1 MAELEFVKK
10 EEEILNFW
18 QKNKIL
24 EKSVENRRKSRSFIF
39 YEGPPTANGQPG
51 IHHVLARSFKDLIC
65 RYKTMKGFLVERK
78 AGWDTHGLP
87 VELEVEK
94 ELGFKNKTEIEKYG
108 IRQFNEKAKESVWRY
123 KEEWEKLTERMGYWI
138 DTKNPYITFEPDYI
152 ETVWWL
158 IKQIAQKGL
167 LYKSYKVLPYCPRC
181 STPLSSHEVSLGYET
196 VQDPSIYIKFH
207 ILNPKSE
214 ILNKFQISACAD
226 RPNSK
231 FYLLVWT
238 TTPWTLPANVA
249 VAIDSKL
256 DYKLWQIEDEILIS
270 YIKPPQKETKLL
282 GEIKGKELI
291 GEKYEPLYSHSLKE
305 QEDKKIYEVVE
316 GSFISTEEGTGLV
329 HIAPAFGEDD
339 MELSRKIGLA
349 FIKNIDDKGCF
360 TEGPQEG
367 IEIRTLASLR
377 TFFLAPLEI
386 KGKFFKEADP
396 IIFKNL
402 EERNLLYFGD
412 LKGTTHE
419 YPFCWRCQTP
429 LLYYAFEAWY
439 IKMSQVKKELIKNN
453 QKINW
458 VPQHIKEGR
467 FGQWLSDVKDWAIS
481 RNRYWGTPLPV
492 WECEQC
498 GHDEVIGSLKELQEK
513 AIVSPKFYYLRHGE
527 STSNVTRYISC
538 YPEKNP
544 SHLTEKGKKEIKK
557 IAQVLKKE
565 KIDLIISSDLAR
577 TKETAEI
584 ISKALKIK
592 IIYDARLRETNIG
605 IYNGRLV
612 EEYQKLFD
620 NLDQRYLKAA
630 EGGENLTEVRKRMLE
645 ALKDAANKYKYSHQN
660 ILIVSHEEAISTV
673 LNKYRPKLGERGS
686 IPYKAWPLNDNGE
699 LDLHR
704 PYIDEIKIKCSQCGK
719 EMKRREEV
727 IDCWFDSGSMPYSQR
742 HFPFEQ
748 FDNPN
753 LSARKMIKKIPFP
766 ADYICEAVDQTRGWF
781 YTLLAIA
788 TLLGLGPAYKNV
800 ISLGLILDEKGEKMS
815 KSKGNVIEPM
825 EIIKKYG
832 IDSLRWYLY
841 TVNRPGE
848 EKRFF
853 ETDLLNFQR
862 RFLNTIWNVFL
873 FYQTYSERSEKKG
886 SAEPAC
892 AGRQS
897 EAGSYAFKGEAKIS
911 NLSLLNQWILA
922 DLEETKAKVI
932 NLLDHYSV
940 FEATKV
946 LDNFL
951 DDLSRWYLRRSRR
964 IFQKP
969 DNQTEWETSSLV
981 LRIVLKELM
990 LLLAP
995 FCPFFSEIIW
1005 QKLKEE
1011 QDKESV
1017 HLADYPK
1024 VEKRYQNKQ
1033 VLILMQEARD
1043 LSAKALSLRQKENIK
1058 VRQPLKELR
1067 IKNYELRGKR
1077 ELLEILKEEINVKEI
1092 IFDKDLASD
1101 IELET
1106 KLTPELIEEGIIRE
1120 IVRQIQEER
1129 KNQGLI
1135 PKDKIS
1141 IILEVTNPKLQLI
1154 LEKEKDFIK
1163 KETGAEELKIQIASQ
1178 EITEGIVIDEEKIWL
1193 KIQKI

>member
-18 QKNKIL
+18 QKNKIF
-24 EKSVENRRKSRSFIF
+24 EKSVENRKKSRPFIF

-108 IRQFNEKAKESVWRY
+108 IRQFNEKAKASVWRY

-138 DTKNPYITFEPDYI
+138 DTKNPYITFEPNYI

-158 IKQIAQKGL
+158 IKQIAQKRL

-181 STPLSSHEVSLGYET
+181 STPLSSHEVSLGYEI
-196 VQDPSIYIKFH
+196 VKDPSLYIKFE
-207 ILNPKSE
+207 ISNPKSSLLQQYKTQDTKYK
-214 ILNKFQISACAD
+214 IQ
-226 RPNSK
+226 
-231 FYLLVWT
+231 LLVWT

-249 VAIDSKL
+249 IAVDAKL
-256 DYKLWQIEDEILIS
+256 DYKLWQTENEILIS
-270 YIKPPQKETKLL
+270 YLKPPQKESKLL

-305 QEDKKIYEVVE
+305 QESKKIYEVVE
-316 GSFISTEEGTGLV
+316 GSFVSTQEGTGLV
-329 HIAPAFGEDD
+329 HLAPAFGEDD
-339 MELSRKIGLA
+339 MELSKKLGLA

-360 TEGPQEG
+360 NEELQEVP
-367 IEIRTLASLR
+367 EV
-377 TFFLAPLEI
+377 

-396 IIFKNL
+396 IIFQNL

-419 YPFCWRCQTP
+419 YPFCWRCHTP

-439 IKMSQVKKELIKNN
+439 IKMSQVKKELMRNN
-453 QKINW
+453 QEINW
-458 VPQHIKEGR
+458 VPQYIKDGR

-492 WECEQC
+492 WECDKC

-513 AIVSPKFYYLRHGE
+513 ALISSKFYYLRHGQAKA
-527 STSNVTRYISC
+527 NVERYISC

-544 SHLTEKGKKEIKK
+544 NHLTEKGKRDIRK
-557 IAQVLKKE
+557 IAQILKKE
-565 KIDLIISSDLAR
+565 KIDLIISSDLTRA
-577 TKETAEI
+577 KETAEI
-584 ISKALKIK
+584 ISQALKIK
-592 IIYDARLRETNIG
+592 IIYDARLRETNVG
-605 IYNGRLV
+605 IYNGRPI
-612 EEYQKLFD
+612 EEYQKFFE

-630 EGGENLTEVRKRMLE
+630 EGGEDLTEVRKRMID
-645 ALKDAANKYKYSHQN
+645 ALKDATDKYPQQN
-660 ILIVSHEEAISTV
+660 ILIVSHEESLSTV

-704 PYIDEIKIKCSQCGK
+704 PYIDEIKIKCPQCGS
-719 EMKRREEV
+719 EMKRRGEV
-727 IDCWFDSGSMPYSQR
+727 IDCWFDSGAMPYSQW

-748 FDNPN
+748 FGDHQT
-753 LSARKMIKKIPFP
+753 SVSKMISKIPFP

-781 YTLLAIA
+781 YTLLAIS
-788 TLLGLGPAYKNV
+788 TLLDLGPSYRNV
-800 ISLGLILDEKGEKMS
+800 ISLGLVLDEKGEKMS
-815 KSKGNVIEPM
+815 KSKGNVVEPM
-825 EIIKKYG
+825 EIMEKYG
-832 IDSLRWYLY
+832 VDALRWYLY
-841 TVNRPGE
+841 TVNAPGE
-848 EKRFF
+848 EKRFS

-873 FYQTYSERSEKKG
+873 FYRT
-886 SAEPAC
+886 
-892 AGRQS
+892 
-897 EAGSYAFKGEAKIS
+897 YAFKGEAKIS
-911 NLSLLNQWILA
+911 HLSLLNQWILA

-946 LDNFL
+946 LDNFV

-964 IFQKP
+964 VFQKT
-969 DNQTEWETSSLV
+969 DNQTEWITSSLV
-981 LRIVLKELM
+981 LRIVLKELV

-1005 QKLKEE
+1005 HELKEK

-1024 VEKRYQNKQ
+1024 GERKHQNKKI
-1033 VLILMQEARD
+1033 LTLMQEIRD
-1043 LSAKALSLRQKENIK
+1043 LSAKALSLRQKENLK

-1067 IKNYELRGKR
+1067 IKNNELRGQS

-1092 IFDKDLASD
+1092 VFDKDLASD
-1101 IELET
+1101 IELDT
-1106 KLTPELIEEGIIRE
+1106 TLTQELKEEGIIRE
-1120 IVRQIQEER
+1120 LIRQIQEER
-1129 KNQGLI
+1129 KNQGLV
-1135 PKDKIS
+1135 PQDKIK
-1141 IILEVTNPKLQLI
+1141 IILELANPKLQSI
-1154 LEKEKDFIK
+1154 LEKQKEFIK
-1163 KETGAEELKIQIASQ
+1163 QKTGAEELKIQITSQ
-1178 EITEGIVIDEEKIWL
+1178 EIAEEIVINEQKVGL

>member
-18 QKNKIL
+18 QKNKIF
-24 EKSVENRRKSRSFIF
+24 EKSVENRKKSRSFIF

-51 IHHVLARSFKDLIC
+51 LHHVLARSFKDLIC

-108 IRQFNEKAKESVWRY
+108 IKQFNEKAKASVWRY
-123 KEEWEKLTERMGYWI
+123 KKEWEKLTERMGYWI
-138 DTKNPYITFEPDYI
+138 DMKNPYITFEPDYI

-181 STPLSSHEVSLGYET
+181 STPLSSHEVSLGYEI
-196 VQDPSIYIKFH
+196 VKDPSIYAKFQ

-214 ILNKFQISACAD
+214 ILHQLKIKNLKLKIF
-226 RPNSK
+226 
-231 FYLLVWT
+231 LLVWT
-238 TTPWTLPANVA
+238 TTPWTLPANTAIA
-249 VAIDSKL
+249 VDSKL
-256 DYKLWQIEDEILIS
+256 DYKLWQIKDEVLIS
-270 YIKPPQKETKLL
+270 YLKPPQKEAKLL

-291 GEKYEPLYSHSLKE
+291 GEKYEPLYFHSPKE

-316 GSFISTEEGTGLV
+316 GSFVSTEEGTGLV

-339 MELSRKIGLA
+339 MELAKKLGLA

-360 TEGPQEG
+360 NEELQEVP
-367 IEIRTLASLR
+367 EIRTLASLR

-396 IIFKNL
+396 LIFKNL
-402 EERNLLYFGD
+402 EERNLLYSGD

-419 YPFCWRCQTP
+419 YPFCWRCHTP

-439 IKMSQVKKELIKNN
+439 IKMSQVKKDLMRNN

-458 VPQHIKEGR
+458 VPQYIKDGR

-481 RNRYWGTPLPV
+481 RNRYWGTPLPI
-492 WECEQC
+492 WECEKC
-498 GHDEVIGSLKELQEK
+498 GHDEIIGSLKELQEK
-513 AIVSPKFYYLRHGE
+513 ALVSPKFYYLRHGE
-527 STSNVTRYISC
+527 PIFNIKRYISC

-544 SHLTEKGKKEIKK
+544 SHLTEKGKKEIQK
-557 IAQVLKKE
+557 IAQILKKE
-565 KIDLIISSDLAR
+565 NIGLIISSDLTR

-584 ISKALKIK
+584 ISQALKIK
-592 IIYDARLRETNIG
+592 IIYDSRLRETNVG
-605 IYNGRLV
+605 IYNGRPV
-612 EEYQKLFD
+612 EEYQKLFE

-630 EGGENLTEVRKRMLE
+630 EGGENLTAVRKRMLE
-645 ALKDAANKYKYSHQN
+645 ALKDAANKYPQQN
-660 ILIVSHEEAISTV
+660 ILIVSHQEPLSTV
-673 LNKYRPKLGERGS
+673 LNKYRPQLGERGS
-686 IPYKAWPLNDNGE
+686 IPYKAWPLNDDGE

-704 PYIDEIKIKCSQCGK
+704 PYIDEIKIKCPQCGS

-727 IDCWFDSGSMPYSQR
+727 IDCWFDSGAMPYGQR

-748 FDNPN
+748 FANPN
-753 LSARKMIKKIPFP
+753 LPGWKMIKRIPFP

-781 YTLLAIA
+781 YTLLAIS
-788 TLLGLGPAYKNV
+788 TLLNLGPSYRNV
-800 ISLGLILDEKGEKMS
+800 ISLGLILDEQGEKMS
-815 KSKGNVIEPM
+815 KSKGNVVEPM
-825 EIIKKYG
+825 EIIQRYG
-832 IDSLRWYLY
+832 ADSLRWYLY
-841 TVNRPGE
+841 TVNAPGE
-848 EKRFF
+848 EKRFA
-853 ETDLLNFQR
+853 ESDLLNFQR
-862 RFLNTIWNVFL
+862 RFLNTTWNVFL
-873 FYQTYSERSEKKG
+873 FYQTY
-886 SAEPAC
+886 
-892 AGRQS
+892 
-897 EAGSYAFKGEAKIS
+897 AFKGEAKIS
-911 NLSLLNQWILA
+911 HLSLLNQWILA

-932 NLLDHYSV
+932 NSLDHYSV

-946 LDNFL
+946 LDSFV

-964 IFQKP
+964 IFQKSN
-969 DNQTEWETSSLV
+969 NQTEWETSSLV
-981 LRIVLKELM
+981 LRIVLQEFA

-1005 QKLKEE
+1005 QELKEE
-1011 QDKESV
+1011 KSKESV

-1024 VEKRYQNKQ
+1024 GERKHQNKKI
-1033 VLILMQEARD
+1033 LILMQEIRD
-1043 LSAKALSLRQKENIK
+1043 LSAKVLSLRQKENIK
-1058 VRQPLKELR
+1058 VRQPLNLLKIKDKKST
-1067 IKNYELRGKR
+1067 IKNHLA
-1077 ELLEILKEEINVKEI
+1077 LLKILKEEINVKEI

-1129 KNQGLI
+1129 KKEGLI
-1135 PKDKIS
+1135 PKDRIE
-1141 IILEVTNPKLQLI
+1141 IRLLVENPKLKNI
-1154 LEKEKDFIK
+1154 LEKWSEYLK
-1163 KETGAEELKIQIASQ
+1163 KETSASNLEFIEEKGQ
-1178 EITEGIVIDEEKIWL
+1178 IDEAMSEIKVDKEIIFLTIKKI
-1193 KIQKI
+1193 

>member
-18 QKNKIL
+18 QKNKIF
-24 EKSVENRRKSRSFIF
+24 EKSVENRRKSRPFIF
-39 YEGPPTANGQPG
+39 YEGPPTANGRPG

-65 RYKTMKGFLVERK
+65 RYKTMRGFLVERK

-123 KEEWEKLTERMGYWI
+123 KEEWERLTERMGYWI
-138 DTKNPYITFEPDYI
+138 DTKNPYITFEPEYI
-152 ETVWWL
+152 ETVWWV
-158 IKQIAQKGL
+158 IKQIAQRGL

-181 STPLSSHEVSLGYET
+181 STPLSSHEVSLGYEI
-196 VQDPSIYIKFH
+196 VKDPSLYIKFE
-207 ILNPKSE
+207 IFNPKSSLLQQYK
-214 ILNKFQISACAD
+214 IQDTKYKIQ
-226 RPNSK
+226 
-231 FYLLVWT
+231 LLVWT

-249 VAIDSKL
+249 IAVDSKL
-256 DYKLWQIEDEILIS
+256 DYKLWQIKDEVLIS
-270 YIKPPQKETKLL
+270 YIKPPQKETEFL

-291 GEKYEPLYSHSLKE
+291 GEKYKPLYFHSLKE

-329 HIAPAFGEDD
+329 HIASAFGEDD
-339 MELSRKIGLA
+339 MELSKKAGLA

-360 TEGPQEG
+360 TEGPHEV
-367 IEIRTLASLR
+367 I
-377 TFFLAPLEI
+377 EI
-386 KGKFFKEADP
+386 KGKFFKEADS

-419 YPFCWRCQTP
+419 YPFCWRCHTP

-439 IKMSQVKKELIKNN
+439 IKISQVKKELMRNN

-458 VPQHIKEGR
+458 VPQYIKEGR
-467 FGQWLSDVKDWAIS
+467 FGQWLSEIKDWAIS
-481 RNRYWGTPLPV
+481 RNRYWGTPLPI
-492 WECEQC
+492 WECEKC
-498 GHDEVIGSLKELQEK
+498 DHYEVIGSLKELQAK
-513 AIVSPKFYYLRHGE
+513 AIVNPKFYYLRHGE
-527 STSNVTRYISC
+527 SKANIERYISC

-544 SHLTEKGKKEIKK
+544 SHLTEKGKKEIQK
-557 IAQVLKKE
+557 IAQILKKE
-565 KIDLIISSDLAR
+565 NIDLIISSDLTRA
-577 TKETAEI
+577 KETAEI

-592 IIYDARLRETNIG
+592 IITDSRLRETNIG
-605 IYNGRLV
+605 VYNGRSV
-612 EEYQKLFD
+612 EEYQKLFE
-620 NLDQRYLKAA
+620 NLDQRYIKAA
-630 EGGENLTEVRKRMLE
+630 EGGENLTDVRRRMLD
-645 ALKDAANKYKYSHQN
+645 ALKEATCKYPHQN
-660 ILIVSHEEAISTV
+660 ILLVSHEETLSTV
-673 LNKYRPKLGERGS
+673 LNKYRPKLGEWGN
-686 IPYKAWPLNDNGE
+686 IPYKAWPLNDDGD

-704 PYIDEIKIKCSQCGK
+704 PYIDEIKIKCPKCGK

-727 IDCWFDSGSMPYSQR
+727 IDCWFDSGSMPYSQW

-748 FDNPN
+748 FNNSN
-753 LSARKMIKKIPFP
+753 LPARKMIKQIPFP

-781 YTLLAIA
+781 YTLLAIS
-788 TLLGLGPAYKNV
+788 TLLELGPAYKNV

-825 EIIKKYG
+825 EIIEKYG
-832 IDSLRWYLY
+832 TDSLRWFLF

-848 EKRFF
+848 EKRFL

-873 FYQTYSERSEKKG
+873 FYQTY
-886 SAEPAC
+886 
-892 AGRQS
+892 
-897 EAGSYAFKGEAKIS
+897 AFKSEAKIS

-932 NLLDHYSV
+932 NLLDHYSI

-946 LDNFL
+946 LDNFV

-964 IFQKP
+964 VFQKP
-969 DNQTEWETSSLV
+969 DDQTEWETSSMI
-981 LRIVLKELM
+981 LRIVLKEFA

-1005 QKLKEE
+1005 QELKEE

-1017 HLADYPK
+1017 HLADYSK
-1024 VEKRYQNKQ
+1024 GERKYQNKKIL
-1033 VLILMQEARD
+1033 VLMQEIRD

-1067 IKNYELRGKR
+1067 IKNEKLKGQN
-1077 ELLEILKEEINVKEI
+1077 ELLKILKEEINVKDIFFDYNLELREEI
-1092 IFDKDLASD
+1092 KLD
-1101 IELET
+1101 T
-1106 KLTPELIEEGIIRE
+1106 QLTPELLEEGIIRE
-1120 IVRQIQEER
+1120 LVRQIQEER
-1129 KNQGLI
+1129 KNQGLV

-1141 IILEVTNPKLQLI
+1141 IILEIHAQKLQLM
-1154 LEKEKDFIK
+1154 LEQWKDFIK
-1163 KETGAEELKIQIASQ
+1163 KETGAEELKIQVTP
-1178 EITEGIVIDEEKIWL
+1178 EELKEGISINKEKIGL

>member
-18 QKNKIL
+18 QKNKIF
-24 EKSVENRRKSRSFIF
+24 EKSVENRRKSRPFIF
-39 YEGPPTANGQPG
+39 YEGPPTANGRPG

-65 RYKTMKGFLVERK
+65 RYKTMKDFLVERK

-123 KEEWEKLTERMGYWI
+123 KKEWEKLTERMGYWI
-138 DTKNPYITFEPDYI
+138 DTKNPYITFEPNYI

-181 STPLSSHEVSLGYET
+181 STPLSSHEVSLGYEI
-196 VQDPSIYIKFH
+196 VKDPSLYIKFE
-207 ILNPKSE
+207 ITNPKSSLLQQYK
-214 ILNKFQISACAD
+214 IQDTRYKIQ
-226 RPNSK
+226 
-231 FYLLVWT
+231 LLVWT

-249 VAIDSKL
+249 IAVDSKL
-256 DYKLWQIEDEILIS
+256 DYKLWQIKDEVLIS
-270 YIKPPQKETKLL
+270 YIKPPQKETKLISSEAL
-282 GEIKGKELI
+282 PAQAGRNKVLPNEERQVLIGEIKGKELI
-291 GEKYEPLYSHSLKE
+291 GEKYEPLYFHSLKE
-305 QEDKKIYEVVE
+305 QEGKKIYEVVE
-316 GSFISTEEGTGLV
+316 GNFISTKEGTGLV
-329 HIAPAFGEDD
+329 HMAPAFGEDD
-339 MELSRKIGLA
+339 MELSKKAGLA

-360 TEGPQEG
+360 TEGPQEAP
-367 IEIRTLASLR
+367 EIRTLASLR

-386 KGKFFKEADP
+386 KGKFFKEANP

-412 LKGTTHE
+412 LKGTIHE
-419 YPFCWRCQTP
+419 YPFCWRCHTP

-439 IKMSQVKKELIKNN
+439 IKMSQVKKELIRNN

-467 FGQWLSDVKDWAIS
+467 FGQWLSEIKDWAIS
-481 RNRYWGTPLPV
+481 RNRYWGTPLPI
-492 WECEQC
+492 WECEKC
-498 GHDEVIGSLKELQEK
+498 DHYEVIGSLKELQAK
-513 AIVSPKFYYLRHGE
+513 ALVSPKFYYLRHGE
-527 STSNVTRYISC
+527 STSNIKRYISC

-544 SHLTEKGKKEIKK
+544 SHLTEKGKKEIQK
-557 IAQVLKKE
+557 IAKALKKE
-565 KIDLIISSDLAR
+565 KIGLIISSDLTRA
-577 TKETAEI
+577 KETAEI
-584 ISKALKIK
+584 IAEALKIK
-592 IIYDARLRETNIG
+592 IIYDSRLRETNIG
-605 IYNGRLV
+605 VYNGKSV
-612 EEYQKLFD
+612 EEYQKLFE

-630 EGGENLTEVRKRMLE
+630 EGGETLTDVRKRMLE
-645 ALKDAANKYKYSHQN
+645 ALKDAANKYSHQN
-660 ILIVSHEEAISTV
+660 ILLVSHEETISTV
-673 LNKYRPKLGERGS
+673 FNKYRPKLGEWGR
-686 IPYKAWPLNDNGE
+686 IPYQAWPLNDNGE

-704 PYIDEIKIKCSQCGK
+704 PYIDEIKIQCPKCGK
-719 EMKRREEV
+719 KMKRREEV
-727 IDCWFDSGSMPYSQR
+727 IDCWFDSGAMPYGQR

-753 LSARKMIKKIPFP
+753 LPARKMIKRIPFP

-781 YTLLAIA
+781 YTLLAIS
-788 TLLGLGPAYKNV
+788 TLLDLGPAYKNV

-815 KSKGNVIEPM
+815 KSKGNVVEPM
-825 EIIKKYG
+825 GIIEKYG
-832 IDSLRWYLY
+832 MDSLRWYLC
-841 TVNRPGE
+841 TVNRLGE
-848 EKRFF
+848 EKRFS

-873 FYQTYSERSEKKG
+873 FYQTY
-886 SAEPAC
+886 
-892 AGRQS
+892 
-897 EAGSYAFKGEAKIS
+897 AFKGEVKIS

-932 NLLDHYSV
+932 NLLDHYSI
-940 FEATKV
+940 FEATKI
-946 LDNFL
+946 LDNFI

-969 DNQTEWETSSLV
+969 DKLSEWETNSMV
-981 LRIVLKELM
+981 LRIVLKEFA

-1005 QKLKEE
+1005 QELKEE

-1024 VEKRYQNKQ
+1024 GERKYQNKKI
-1033 VLILMQEARD
+1033 LTLMQEVRD
-1043 LSAKALSLRQKENIK
+1043 LAASALSLRQKENIK
-1058 VRQPLKELR
+1058 VRQPLKELKF
-1067 IKNYELRGKR
+1067 KNYELRIKG
-1077 ELLEILKEEINVKEI
+1077 ELLEILKDEVNVKEI
-1092 IFDKDLASD
+1092 IFDPNIKDEV
-1101 IELET
+1101 ELDT
-1106 KLTPELIEEGIIRE
+1106 ALTEDLIEEGIVRE
-1120 IVRQIQEER
+1120 LIRQIQGER
-1129 KNQGLI
+1129 KNQGLV
-1135 PKDKIS
+1135 PQDKIS
-1141 IILEVTNPKLQLI
+1141 ITLEVHAQKLQLM
-1154 LEKEKDFIK
+1154 LEQWKDFIK
-1163 KETGAEELKIQIASQ
+1163 KETGAEELKIQVTSK
-1178 EITEGIVIDEEKIWL
+1178 ELKEGISINEEKIGL

>member
-18 QKNKIL
+18 QKNKIF
-24 EKSVENRRKSRSFIF
+24 EKSVENRRKSRPFIF
-39 YEGPPTANGQPG
+39 YEGPPTANGRPG

-65 RYKTMKGFLVERK
+65 RYKTMRGFLVERK

-108 IRQFNEKAKESVWRY
+108 IKQFNKKAKESVWRY
-123 KEEWEKLTERMGYWI
+123 KEEWERLTERMGYWI
-138 DTKNPYITFEPDYI
+138 DTKNPYITFDPNYI

-158 IKQIAQKGL
+158 IKQINQKGL

-196 VQDPSIYIKFH
+196 IQDPSIFIKFH

-214 ILNKFQISACAD
+214 ILKNLKDLKSEI
-226 RPNSK
+226 
-231 FYLLVWT
+231 YLLVWT

-249 VAIDSKL
+249 IAVDSKL
-256 DYKLWQIEDEILIS
+256 DYKLWQTENEILIS
-270 YIKPPQKETKLL
+270 YLKPPQKESKLL

-291 GEKYEPLYSHSLKE
+291 GEKYEPLYLYPLKE

-329 HIAPAFGEDD
+329 HIAPSFGEDD
-339 MELSRKIGLA
+339 MELSKKIGLA

-360 TEGPQEG
+360 TEGPHEV
-367 IEIRTLASLR
+367 IK
-377 TFFLAPLEI
+377 I

-419 YPFCWRCQTP
+419 YPFCWRCHTP

-439 IKMSQVKKELIKNN
+439 IKMSQVKKELIRNN

-467 FGQWLSDVKDWAIS
+467 FGQWLSEIKDWAIS

-492 WECEQC
+492 WECDKC
-498 GHDEVIGSLKELQEK
+498 GHYEVIGSLKELEEK
-513 AIVSPKFYYLRHGE
+513 SGGKLPY
-527 STSNVTRYISC
+527 ND
-538 YPEKNP
+538 
-544 SHLTEKGKKEIKK
+544 KKEI
-557 IAQVLKKE
+557 
-565 KIDLIISSDLAR
+565 
-577 TKETAEI
+577 
-584 ISKALKIK
+584 
-592 IIYDARLRETNIG
+592 
-605 IYNGRLV
+605 
-612 EEYQKLFD
+612 
-620 NLDQRYLKAA
+620 
-630 EGGENLTEVRKRMLE
+630 
-645 ALKDAANKYKYSHQN
+645 
-660 ILIVSHEEAISTV
+660 
-673 LNKYRPKLGERGS
+673 
-686 IPYKAWPLNDNGE
+686 
-699 LDLHR
+699 DLHR
-704 PYIDEIKIKCSQCGK
+704 PYVDEIKLKCPQCSG

-727 IDCWFDSGSMPYSQR
+727 IDGWFDSGSMPYSQW

-753 LSARKMIKKIPFP
+753 LPARKMIKRIPFP

-781 YTLLAIA
+781 YTLLAIS
-788 TLLGLGPAYKNV
+788 TLLDLGPAYKNV

-815 KSKGNVIEPM
+815 KSKGNVVEPAGIIE
-825 EIIKKYG
+825 KYG
-832 IDSLRWYLY
+832 MDSLRWYLF

-848 EKRFF
+848 EKRFS
-853 ETDLLNFQR
+853 ETDLLNSER

-873 FYQTYSERSEKKG
+873 FYQTY
-886 SAEPAC
+886 
-892 AGRQS
+892 
-897 EAGSYAFKGEAKIS
+897 AFKNETKIS

-922 DLEETKAKVI
+922 NLEETKAKII
-932 NLLDHYSV
+932 NLLDHYSI

-946 LDNFL
+946 LDNFV

-964 IFQKP
+964 IFQKS
-969 DNQTEWETSSLV
+969 DRLSEWETSSMV
-981 LRIVLKELM
+981 LRIVLQEFS

-1005 QKLKEE
+1005 QELKKE
-1011 QDKESV
+1011 QEKESV

-1024 VEKRYQNKQ
+1024 KERKYQNKKI
-1033 VLILMQEARD
+1033 LTLMQEIRD
-1043 LSAKALSLRQKENIK
+1043 MSANALNLRQKENLK

-1067 IKNYELRGKR
+1067 IKNEKLKGQN
-1077 ELLEILKEEINVKEI
+1077 ELLKILKEEINVKDIFFDYNLELGEEI
-1092 IFDKDLASD
+1092 KLD
-1101 IELET
+1101 T
-1106 KLTPELIEEGIIRE
+1106 QLTPELLEEGIIRE
-1120 IVRQIQEER
+1120 LVRQVQEER
-1129 KNQGLI
+1129 KKQELV

-1141 IILEVTNPKLQLI
+1141 IILEIHAQKLQLM
-1154 LEKEKDFIK
+1154 LEQWKDFIK
-1163 KETGAEELKIQIASQ
+1163 KETGAEELKIQVTP
-1178 EITEGIVIDEEKIWL
+1178 EELKEGISINKEKLRLEI
-1193 KIQKI
+1193 KKV

>member
-18 QKNKIL
+18 QKNKIF
-24 EKSVENRRKSRSFIF
+24 EKSVENRRKSRPFIF

-51 IHHVLARSFKDLIC
+51 LHHVLARSFKDLIC

-108 IRQFNEKAKESVWRY
+108 IRQFNEKAKASVWRY

-196 VQDPSIYIKFH
+196 IQDPSIFIKFH

-214 ILNKFQISACAD
+214 ILKNLKDLKSEI
-226 RPNSK
+226 
-231 FYLLVWT
+231 YLLVWT

-249 VAIDSKL
+249 VAVDAKL
-256 DYKLWQIEDEILIS
+256 DYKLWQIEDGILIS
-270 YIKPPQKETKLL
+270 YLKPPQKETKLL

-291 GEKYEPLYSHSLKE
+291 GEKYEPLYLHSFEE
-305 QEDKKIYEVVE
+305 QEDKKIYEVIE
-316 GSFISTEEGTGLV
+316 GSFISTKEGTGLV

-339 MELSRKIGLA
+339 MELAKKAGLA

-360 TEGPQEG
+360 LEGLQEV
-367 IEIRTLASLR
+367 
-377 TFFLAPLEI
+377 PEI

-396 IIFKNL
+396 LIFKNL
-402 EERNLLYFGD
+402 EARNLLYFGD
-412 LKGTTHE
+412 LKGITHE
-419 YPFCWRCQTP
+419 YPFCWRCHTP

-439 IKMSQVKKELIKNN
+439 IKMSQVKKELLRNN
-453 QKINW
+453 RKINW
-458 VPQHIKEGR
+458 VPQYIKDGR
-467 FGQWLSDVKDWAIS
+467 FGQWLNDVKDWAIS
-481 RNRYWGTPLPV
+481 RNRYWGTPLPI
-492 WECEQC
+492 WECEKC
-498 GHDEVIGSLKELQEK
+498 GHDEIIGSLKEL
-513 AIVSPKFYYLRHGE
+513 
-527 STSNVTRYISC
+527 
-538 YPEKNP
+538 
-544 SHLTEKGKKEIKK
+544 
-557 IAQVLKKE
+557 KE
-565 KIDLIISSDLAR
+565 KSLDHKLP
-577 TKETAEI
+577 
-584 ISKALKIK
+584 
-592 IIYDARLRETNIG
+592 
-605 IYNGRLV
+605 YN
-612 EEYQKLFD
+612 
-620 NLDQRYLKAA
+620 DQ
-630 EGGENLTEVRKRMLE
+630 
-645 ALKDAANKYKYSHQN
+645 HQ
-660 ILIVSHEEAISTV
+660 
-673 LNKYRPKLGERGS
+673 
-686 IPYKAWPLNDNGE
+686 

-704 PYIDEIKIKCSQCGK
+704 PYIDEIKIKCPQCGS

-727 IDCWFDSGSMPYSQR
+727 LDCWFDSGSMPYSQW

-748 FDNPN
+748 FDNPQ
-753 LSARKMIKKIPFP
+753 LPVWKMIKRIPFP

-781 YTLLAIA
+781 YTLLAIS
-788 TLLGLGPAYKNV
+788 TLLDLGPSYKNV
-800 ISLGLILDEKGEKMS
+800 ISLGLVLDAKGEKMS
-815 KSKGNVIEPM
+815 KSKGNVVEPM
-825 EIIKKYG
+825 EIIQRYG
-832 IDSLRWYLY
+832 TDSLRWYLY
-841 TVNRPGE
+841 TVNAPGE
-848 EKRFF
+848 EKRFS
-853 ETDLLNFQR
+853 ESDLLNFQR

-873 FYQTYSERSEKKG
+873 FYQTY
-886 SAEPAC
+886 
-892 AGRQS
+892 
-897 EAGSYAFKGEAKIS
+897 AFKGEAKIS
-911 NLSLLNQWILA
+911 HLSLLNQWILA

-946 LDNFL
+946 LDNFV

-981 LRIVLKELM
+981 FKMVLKEFA

-1005 QKLKEE
+1005 QELKEE
-1011 QDKESV
+1011 KDKESV

-1024 VEKRYQNKQ
+1024 GERKHQNKKI
-1033 VLILMQEARD
+1033 LILMQEIRD
-1043 LSAKALSLRQKENIK
+1043 LSAKVLSLRQKENIK

-1092 IFDKDLASD
+1092 IFDDK
-1101 IELET
+1101 IKGELELDT
-1106 KLTPELIEEGIIRE
+1106 KLTPELMEEGIIRE
-1120 IVRQIQEER
+1120 LVRQIQEER
-1129 KNQGLI
+1129 KNQALV

-1141 IILEVTNPKLQLI
+1141 IILEVRTQKLQLM
-1154 LEKEKDFIK
+1154 LEQWENFIK
-1163 KETGAEELKIQIASQ
+1163 KETGAKELKIQITSQ
-1178 EITEGIVIDEEKIWL
+1178 EIAEGIVINEEKIGL

>member
-10 EEEILNFW
+10 EEEILHFW
-18 QKNKIL
+18 QKNKIF
-24 EKSVENRRKSRSFIF
+24 EKSVENRRKSRPFIF
-39 YEGPPTANGQPG
+39 YEGPPTANGRPG

-108 IRQFNEKAKESVWRY
+108 VKQFNEKAKESVWRY
-123 KEEWEKLTERMGYWI
+123 KEEWERLTERMGYWI
-138 DTKNPYITFEPDYI
+138 DMGNPYITFEPNYI

-196 VQDPSIYIKFH
+196 VNDPSVYIKFH

-214 ILNKFQISACAD
+214 ILKNLK
-226 RPNSK
+226 NLKSK
-231 FYLLVWT
+231 IYLLVWT

-249 VAIDSKL
+249 IAVDSKL
-256 DYKLWQIEDEILIS
+256 DYKLWQIKDEVLIS
-270 YIKPPQKETKLL
+270 YIKPPQKETKLISSEARNKVL
-282 GEIKGKELI
+282 PNEERQVLIGEIKGKELI

-305 QEDKKIYEVVE
+305 QEDKKIYEIVE
-316 GSFISTEEGTGLV
+316 GNFISTEEGTGLV

-339 MELSRKIGLA
+339 MELSRKLGLA

-360 TEGPQEG
+360 NEELQEVPG
-367 IEIRTLASLR
+367 V
-377 TFFLAPLEI
+377 
-386 KGKFFKEADP
+386 KGKFFKEVDP
-396 IIFKNL
+396 LIFQNL

-419 YPFCWRCQTP
+419 YPFCWRCHTP

-467 FGQWLSDVKDWAIS
+467 FGQWLSEIKDWAIS

-492 WECEQC
+492 WECEKC

-513 AIVSPKFYYLRHGE
+513 ALVGSKFYYLRHGE
-527 STSNVTRYISC
+527 STSNIKRYFSN
-538 YPEKNP
+538 YPEKTP
-544 SHLTEKGKKEIKK
+544 SHLTEKGTKAIQK
-557 IAQVLKKE
+557 IAQILKKE
-565 KIDLIISSDLAR
+565 NIDLIISSDLTR

-584 ISKALKIK
+584 IAKALKIN
-592 IIYDARLRETNIG
+592 IITDSRLRETNVG
-605 IYNGRLV
+605 IYNGRPV
-612 EEYQKLFD
+612 EEYQKLFE
-620 NLDQRYLKAA
+620 NLDQRYIKAA
-630 EGGENLTEVRKRMLE
+630 KGGENLTTVRKRMLE
-645 ALKDAANKYKYSHQN
+645 ALKDAANKYPQQN
-660 ILIVSHEEAISTV
+660 ILIVSHEESLSTV
-673 LNKYRPKLGERGS
+673 LNKYRPQLGERGS
-686 IPYKAWPLNDNGE
+686 IPYKAWPLNDKGE

-704 PYIDEIKIKCSQCGK
+704 PYIDKIKIKCPKCGT
-719 EMKRREEV
+719 EMKRREELL
-727 IDCWFDSGSMPYSQR
+727 DCWFDSGSMPYAQW

-748 FDNPN
+748 FGDHQT
-753 LSARKMIKKIPFP
+753 SASKMISKIPFP

-781 YTLLAIA
+781 YTLLAIS
-788 TLLGLGPAYKNV
+788 TLLELGPAYKNV
-800 ISLGLILDEKGEKMS
+800 ISVGLVLDAKGEKMS
-815 KSKGNVIEPM
+815 KSKGNMVEPI
-825 EIIKKYG
+825 EIIEKYG
-832 IDSLRWYLY
+832 MDSLRWYLY

-848 EKRFF
+848 EKRFS
-853 ETDLLNFQR
+853 ETDLLNLER

-886 SAEPAC
+886 SAE
-892 AGRQS
+892 QS
-897 EAGSYAFKGEAKIS
+897 EAGSYAFKGETKIA
-911 NLSLLNQWILA
+911 NFSLLNQWILA
-922 DLEETKAKVI
+922 DLEETKAKII

-946 LDNFL
+946 LDNFV

-969 DNQTEWETSSLV
+969 DNQIEWETSSLV
-981 LRIVLKELM
+981 LRMVLKELM

-1005 QKLKEE
+1005 RELKEE

-1024 VEKRYQNKQ
+1024 RERKYQNKQ
-1033 VLILMQEARD
+1033 ILTLMQEIRD
-1043 LSAKALSLRQKENIK
+1043 LSAKALNLRQKGNIK

-1067 IKNYELRGKR
+1067 IKNYELRGQR
-1077 ELLEILKEEINVKEI
+1077 GLLEILKEEINVKETT
-1092 IFDKDLASD
+1092 FDKDLASD
-1101 IELET
+1101 IELDT

-1120 IVRQIQEER
+1120 LVRQVQEER
-1129 KNQGLI
+1129 KNQELV

-1141 IILEVTNPKLQLI
+1141 IALEVHAQKLQLM
-1154 LEKEKDFIK
+1154 LEPWKDFIK
-1163 KETGAEELKIQIASQ
+1163 KETGAEELKIQVNPKESKE
-1178 EITEGIVIDEEKIWL
+1178 EISINAEKLRLEI
-1193 KIQKI
+1193 KKV

>member
-18 QKNKIL
+18 QKNKIF
-24 EKSVENRRKSRSFIF
+24 EKSVENRRKSRPFIF
-39 YEGPPTANGQPG
+39 YEGPPTANGRPG

-65 RYKTMKGFLVERK
+65 RYKTMRGFLVERK

-108 IRQFNEKAKESVWRY
+108 IKQFNKKAKESVWRY
-123 KEEWEKLTERMGYWI
+123 KEEWERLTERMGYWI
-138 DTKNPYITFEPDYI
+138 DTKNPYITFDPNYI

-158 IKQIAQKGL
+158 IKQINQKGL

-196 VQDPSIYIKFH
+196 IQDPSIFIKFH

-214 ILNKFQISACAD
+214 ILKNLKDLKSEI
-226 RPNSK
+226 
-231 FYLLVWT
+231 YLLVWT

-249 VAIDSKL
+249 IAVDSKL
-256 DYKLWQIEDEILIS
+256 DYKLWQTENEILIS
-270 YIKPPQKETKLL
+270 YLKPPQKESKLL

-291 GEKYEPLYSHSLKE
+291 GEEYEPLYLHPLKE

-339 MELSRKIGLA
+339 MELSKKIGLA

-360 TEGPQEG
+360 
-367 IEIRTLASLR
+367 IEEPHEVIK
-377 TFFLAPLEI
+377 I

-402 EERNLLYFGD
+402 GERNLLYFGD

-419 YPFCWRCQTP
+419 YPFCWRCHTP

-439 IKMSQVKKELIKNN
+439 IKMSQVKKELIRNN

-467 FGQWLSDVKDWAIS
+467 FGQWLREIKDWAIS

-492 WECEQC
+492 WECDKC
-498 GHDEVIGSLKELQEK
+498 GHYEVIGSLKELEEK
-513 AIVSPKFYYLRHGE
+513 SGGKLPY
-527 STSNVTRYISC
+527 ND
-538 YPEKNP
+538 
-544 SHLTEKGKKEIKK
+544 KKEI
-557 IAQVLKKE
+557 
-565 KIDLIISSDLAR
+565 
-577 TKETAEI
+577 
-584 ISKALKIK
+584 
-592 IIYDARLRETNIG
+592 
-605 IYNGRLV
+605 
-612 EEYQKLFD
+612 
-620 NLDQRYLKAA
+620 
-630 EGGENLTEVRKRMLE
+630 
-645 ALKDAANKYKYSHQN
+645 
-660 ILIVSHEEAISTV
+660 
-673 LNKYRPKLGERGS
+673 
-686 IPYKAWPLNDNGE
+686 
-699 LDLHR
+699 DLHR
-704 PYIDEIKIKCSQCGK
+704 PYVDEIKLKCPQCSG
-719 EMKRREEV
+719 EMKRREEL
-727 IDCWFDSGSMPYSQR
+727 IDCWFDSGSMPYSQW

-748 FDNPN
+748 VDNTQLP
-753 LSARKMIKKIPFP
+753 ARKMIKQIPFP

-781 YTLLAIA
+781 YTLLAIS
-788 TLLGLGPAYKNV
+788 TLLELGPAYKNV

-815 KSKGNVIEPM
+815 KSKGNVVEPM
-825 EIIKKYG
+825 EIIEKYG
-832 IDSLRWYLY
+832 TDSLRWFLF

-848 EKRFF
+848 EKRFL

-873 FYQTYSERSEKKG
+873 FYQTY
-886 SAEPAC
+886 
-892 AGRQS
+892 
-897 EAGSYAFKGEAKIS
+897 AFKSKVKIS

-922 DLEETKAKVI
+922 DLEETKVKVI
-932 NLLDHYSV
+932 NLLDHYSI

-946 LDNFL
+946 LDNFV

-969 DNQTEWETSSLV
+969 DNQTEWETSSMI

-1005 QKLKEE
+1005 QELKEE

-1017 HLADYPK
+1017 HLADYSK
-1024 VEKRYQNKQ
+1024 GERKYQNKKIL
-1033 VLILMQEARD
+1033 VLMQEIRD
-1043 LSAKALSLRQKENIK
+1043 LSAKALSLRQKENLK

-1067 IKNYELRGKR
+1067 IKNEKLKGQN
-1077 ELLEILKEEINVKEI
+1077 ELLKILKEEINVKDIFFDYNLELREEI
-1092 IFDKDLASD
+1092 KLD
-1101 IELET
+1101 T
-1106 KLTPELIEEGIIRE
+1106 QLTPELLEEGIIRE
-1120 IVRQIQEER
+1120 LVRQVQEER
-1129 KNQGLI
+1129 KKQELV

-1141 IILEVTNPKLQLI
+1141 IILEIHAQKLQLM
-1154 LEKEKDFIK
+1154 LEQWKDFIK
-1163 KETGAEELKIQIASQ
+1163 KETGAEELKIQVTP
-1178 EITEGIVIDEEKIWL
+1178 EELKEGISINKEKLRLEI
-1193 KIQKI
+1193 KKV

>member
-18 QKNKIL
+18 QKNKIF
-24 EKSVENRRKSRSFIF
+24 EKSIENRRKSRPFIF

-51 IHHVLARSFKDLIC
+51 LHHVLARSFKDLIC

-108 IRQFNEKAKESVWRY
+108 IKQFNEKAKESVWRY
-123 KEEWEKLTERMGYWI
+123 KEEWERLTERMGYWI
-138 DTKNPYITFEPDYI
+138 DMENPYITFEPDYI

-196 VQDPSIYIKFH
+196 VQDPSLYIKFE
-207 ILNPKSE
+207 ISNPKSSLLQQYK
-214 ILNKFQISACAD
+214 IQDTRYKIH
-226 RPNSK
+226 
-231 FYLLVWT
+231 LLVWT

-249 VAIDSKL
+249 IAVDAKL
-256 DYKLWQIEDEILIS
+256 DYKLWQREDEILIS
-270 YIKPPQKETKLL
+270 YIKPSQKETKLL

-291 GEKYEPLYSHSLKE
+291 GEKYEPLYFHSLEE

-316 GSFISTEEGTGLV
+316 GNFISTEEGTGLV

-339 MELSRKIGLA
+339 MELSKKAGLA

-360 TEGPQEG
+360 TEGPQEV
-367 IEIRTLASLR
+367 S
-377 TFFLAPLEI
+377 EI
-386 KGKFFKEADP
+386 KSRFFKEADS

-419 YPFCWRCQTP
+419 YPFCWRCHTP

-439 IKMSQVKKELIKNN
+439 IKMSQVKKELISNN

-458 VPQHIKEGR
+458 VPQYIKEGR
-467 FGQWLSDVKDWAIS
+467 FGQWLSEIKDWAIS
-481 RNRYWGTPLPV
+481 RNRYWGTPLPI
-492 WECEQC
+492 WECEKC
-498 GHDEVIGSLKELQEK
+498 GHYEVIGSLAEL
-513 AIVSPKFYYLRHGE
+513 
-527 STSNVTRYISC
+527 
-538 YPEKNP
+538 
-544 SHLTEKGKKEIKK
+544 
-557 IAQVLKKE
+557 KE
-565 KIDLIISSDLAR
+565 KS
-577 TKETAEI
+577 
-584 ISKALKIK
+584 
-592 IIYDARLRETNIG
+592 
-605 IYNGRLV
+605 
-612 EEYQKLFD
+612 
-620 NLDQRYLKAA
+620 
-630 EGGENLTEVRKRMLE
+630 
-645 ALKDAANKYKYSHQN
+645 
-660 ILIVSHEEAISTV
+660 
-673 LNKYRPKLGERGS
+673 LGQL
-686 IPYKAWPLNDNGE
+686 PLNDNGE

-704 PYIDEIKIKCSQCGK
+704 PYIDEIKIKCPECEK

-727 IDCWFDSGSMPYSQR
+727 LDCWFDSGSMPYSQR

-748 FDNPN
+748 FNNPQ
-753 LSARKMIKKIPFP
+753 LPGWKMIKRIPFP

-781 YTLLAIA
+781 YTLLAIS
-788 TLLGLGPAYKNV
+788 TLLDLGPAYKNV

-815 KSKGNVIEPM
+815 KSKGNVVEPM
-825 EIIKKYG
+825 EIMEKYG
-832 IDSLRWYLY
+832 ADSLRWYLY

-848 EKRFF
+848 EKRFS
-853 ETDLLNFQR
+853 ETDLLNLER

-873 FYQTYSERSEKKG
+873 FYQT
-886 SAEPAC
+886 
-892 AGRQS
+892 
-897 EAGSYAFKGEAKIS
+897 YAFKGEAKIS

-922 DLEETKAKVI
+922 DLEKTKTKVI
-932 NLLDHYSV
+932 NLLDHYFI

-946 LDNFL
+946 LDIFV

-969 DNQTEWETSSLV
+969 DNQTEWETSSVV
-981 LRIVLKELM
+981 LRIILKELM

-995 FCPFFSEIIW
+995 FCPFFAEIIW
-1005 QKLKEE
+1005 QELKEK

-1024 VEKRYQNKQ
+1024 VNKKYLNRKLLALMDKLREIAYQ
-1033 VLILMQEARD
+1033 
-1043 LSAKALSLRQKENIK
+1043 ALSLRQKAGIK

-1067 IKNYELRGKR
+1067 IKNYELRGKK
-1077 ELLEILKEEINVKEI
+1077 ELLNIIQDEINVKEI
-1092 IFDKDLASD
+1092 IFDDK
-1101 IELET
+1101 IKEELELDT
-1106 KLTPELIEEGIIRE
+1106 TITPELKEEGIIRE
-1120 IVRQIQEER
+1120 LTRQIQEER
-1129 KNQGLI
+1129 KNQGLV

-1141 IILEVTNPKLQLI
+1141 ITLEVHAQKLQLM
-1154 LEKEKDFIK
+1154 LEHWKDFIK
-1163 KETGAEELKIQIASQ
+1163 KETGAEEFKIQIASQ
-1178 EITEGIVIDEEKIWL
+1178 EIAEGIVINEEKIGL

>member
-1 MAELEFVKK
+1 MEELEFVKK

-18 QKNKIL
+18 QKNKIF
-24 EKSVENRRKSRSFIF
+24 EKSIENRRKSRPFIF
-39 YEGPPTANGQPG
+39 YEGPPTANGYPG

-123 KEEWEKLTERMGYWI
+123 KEEWERLTERMGYWI

-196 VQDPSIYIKFH
+196 VKDPSLYIKFE
-207 ILNPKSE
+207 INNPNTSLLKSFK
-214 ILNKFQISACAD
+214 IKDLKLKIF
-226 RPNSK
+226 
-231 FYLLVWT
+231 LLVWT

-249 VAIDSKL
+249 IAVDAKL
-256 DYKLWQIEDEILIS
+256 DYKLWQREDEILIS
-270 YIKPPQKETKLL
+270 YIKPSQKEIKLL

-291 GEKYEPLYSHSLKE
+291 GEKYKPLYFHSLKE

-316 GSFISTEEGTGLV
+316 GNFISTEEGTGLV

-339 MELSRKIGLA
+339 MELSKKAGLA

-360 TEGPQEG
+360 IEGPQEVP
-367 IEIRTLASLR
+367 EV
-377 TFFLAPLEI
+377 
-386 KGKFFKEADP
+386 KGKLFKEADP

-419 YPFCWRCQTP
+419 YPFCWRCHTP

-439 IKMSQVKKELIKNN
+439 IKMSQVKTALMRNN

-481 RNRYWGTPLPV
+481 RNRYWGTPLPI
-492 WECEQC
+492 WECKEC
-498 GHDEVIGSLKELQEK
+498 DHYEVIGSLKELQEK
-513 AIVSPKFYYLRHGE
+513 ALVSPKFYYLRHGE
-527 STSNVTRYISC
+527 SQANIGKYISC

-544 SHLTEKGKKEIKK
+544 AHLTEKGKKEIQK
-557 IAQVLKKE
+557 IAQVLKKA
-565 KIDLIISSDLAR
+565 KIDLIISSDLTR

-584 ISKALKIK
+584 IAKALKIK
-592 IIYDARLRETNIG
+592 IIYDTRLRETNVG
-605 IYNGRLV
+605 IYNGKSV
-612 EEYQKLFD
+612 EEYQKLFE
-620 NLDQRYLKAA
+620 NLDQRYIKAA
-630 EGGENLTEVRKRMLE
+630 EGGETLTEARRRIID
-645 ALKDAANKYKYSHQN
+645 ALKEASGKYLHQN
-660 ILIVSHEEAISTV
+660 ILIVSHEETLSIV
-673 LNKYRPKLGERGS
+673 LNKHRPQLGEWGS

-704 PYIDEIKIKCSQCGK
+704 PYIDEIKIKCPKCGS

-727 IDCWFDSGSMPYSQR
+727 IDCWFDSGSMPYSQW

-748 FDNPN
+748 FDKFQ
-753 LSARKMIKKIPFP
+753 LLARKMIKRIPFP

-781 YTLLAIA
+781 YTLLAIS
-788 TLLGLGPAYKNV
+788 TLLDLGPAYRNV
-800 ISLGLILDEKGEKMS
+800 ISLGLILDKKGEKMS
-815 KSKGNVIEPM
+815 KSKGNAVEPM
-825 EIIKKYG
+825 IIIEKYG
-832 IDSLRWYLY
+832 TDALRWYLY
-841 TVNRPGE
+841 TVNGPGE
-848 EKRFF
+848 EKRFS
-853 ETDLLNFQR
+853 ETDLLNSER

-873 FYQTYSERSEKKG
+873 FYQTY
-886 SAEPAC
+886 
-892 AGRQS
+892 
-897 EAGSYAFKGEAKIS
+897 AFKEEVKIS
-911 NLSLLNQWILA
+911 HLSLLNQWILA

-946 LDNFL
+946 LDNFV

-981 LRIVLKELM
+981 LRIVLKELT

-1005 QKLKEE
+1005 QELQKEK
-1011 QDKESV
+1011 DSESV

-1024 VEKRYQNKQ
+1024 GERKYQNKKI
-1033 VLILMQEARD
+1033 LTLMQEIRD

-1058 VRQPLKELR
+1058 VRQPLKALR
-1067 IKNYELRGKR
+1067 IKNQELKNQKD
-1077 ELLEILKEEINVKEI
+1077 LLGIFKEEINVKEI
-1092 IFDKDLASD
+1092 IFNKDLASD
-1101 IELET
+1101 IELDT
-1106 KLTPELIEEGIIRE
+1106 KLTPELIEEGIMRE
-1120 IVRQIQEER
+1120 LVRQIQEER
-1129 KNQGLI
+1129 KNQSLI
-1135 PKDKIS
+1135 PQDKIS
-1141 IILEVTNPKLQLI
+1141 ITLEVYTQKLQFM
-1154 LEKEKDFIK
+1154 LEQWEDFIK
-1163 KETGAEELKIQIASQ
+1163 KETGAEEFKIQVSPK
-1178 EITEGIVIDEEKIWL
+1178 ELKEGISINEEKIGL

>member
-18 QKNKIL
+18 QKNKIF
-24 EKSVENRRKSRSFIF
+24 EKSVENRRKSRPFIF
-39 YEGPPTANGQPG
+39 YEGPPTANGRPG

-65 RYKTMKGFLVERK
+65 RYKTMRGFLVERK

-108 IRQFNEKAKESVWRY
+108 IKQFNKKAKESVWRY
-123 KEEWEKLTERMGYWI
+123 KEEWERLTERMGYWI
-138 DTKNPYITFEPDYI
+138 DTKNPYITFDPNYI

-158 IKQIAQKGL
+158 IKQINQKGL

-196 VQDPSIYIKFH
+196 IQDPSIFIKFH

-214 ILNKFQISACAD
+214 ILKNLKDLKSEI
-226 RPNSK
+226 
-231 FYLLVWT
+231 YLLVWT

-249 VAIDSKL
+249 IAVDSKL
-256 DYKLWQIEDEILIS
+256 DYKLWQIKDEVLIS
-270 YIKPPQKETKLL
+270 CTKPPQKESKLL

-291 GEKYEPLYSHSLKE
+291 GEKYEPLYLYPLKE

-329 HIAPAFGEDD
+329 HIAPSFGEDD
-339 MELSRKIGLA
+339 MELSKKIGLA

-360 TEGPQEG
+360 TEGPHEV
-367 IEIRTLASLR
+367 IK
-377 TFFLAPLEI
+377 I

-419 YPFCWRCQTP
+419 YPFCWRCHTP

-439 IKMSQVKKELIKNN
+439 IKMSQVKKELIRNN

-467 FGQWLSDVKDWAIS
+467 FGQWLSEIKDWAIS

-492 WECEQC
+492 WECDKC
-498 GHDEVIGSLKELQEK
+498 GHYEVIGSLKELEEK
-513 AIVSPKFYYLRHGE
+513 SGGKLPY
-527 STSNVTRYISC
+527 ND
-538 YPEKNP
+538 
-544 SHLTEKGKKEIKK
+544 KKEI
-557 IAQVLKKE
+557 
-565 KIDLIISSDLAR
+565 
-577 TKETAEI
+577 
-584 ISKALKIK
+584 
-592 IIYDARLRETNIG
+592 
-605 IYNGRLV
+605 
-612 EEYQKLFD
+612 
-620 NLDQRYLKAA
+620 
-630 EGGENLTEVRKRMLE
+630 
-645 ALKDAANKYKYSHQN
+645 
-660 ILIVSHEEAISTV
+660 
-673 LNKYRPKLGERGS
+673 
-686 IPYKAWPLNDNGE
+686 
-699 LDLHR
+699 DLHR
-704 PYIDEIKIKCSQCGK
+704 PYVDEIKLKCPQCSG

-727 IDCWFDSGSMPYSQR
+727 IDGWFDSGSMPYSQW

-753 LSARKMIKKIPFP
+753 LPARKMIKRIPFP

-781 YTLLAIA
+781 YTLLAIS
-788 TLLGLGPAYKNV
+788 TLLDLGPAYKNV

-815 KSKGNVIEPM
+815 KSKGNVVEPAGIIE
-825 EIIKKYG
+825 KYG
-832 IDSLRWYLY
+832 MDSLRWYLF

-848 EKRFF
+848 EKRFS
-853 ETDLLNFQR
+853 ETDLLNSER

-873 FYQTYSERSEKKG
+873 FYQTY
-886 SAEPAC
+886 
-892 AGRQS
+892 
-897 EAGSYAFKGEAKIS
+897 AFKNETKIS

-922 DLEETKAKVI
+922 NLEETKAKII
-932 NLLDHYSV
+932 NLLDHYSI

-946 LDNFL
+946 LDNFV

-964 IFQKP
+964 IFQKS
-969 DNQTEWETSSLV
+969 DRLSEWETSSMV
-981 LRIVLKELM
+981 LRIVLQEFS

-1005 QKLKEE
+1005 QELKKE
-1011 QDKESV
+1011 QEKESV

-1024 VEKRYQNKQ
+1024 KERKYQNKKI
-1033 VLILMQEARD
+1033 LTLMQEIRD
-1043 LSAKALSLRQKENIK
+1043 MSANALNLRQKENLK

-1067 IKNYELRGKR
+1067 IKNEKLKGQN
-1077 ELLEILKEEINVKEI
+1077 ELLKILKEEINVKDIFFDYNLELGEEI
-1092 IFDKDLASD
+1092 KLD
-1101 IELET
+1101 T
-1106 KLTPELIEEGIIRE
+1106 QLTPELLEEGIIRE
-1120 IVRQIQEER
+1120 LVRQVQEER
-1129 KNQGLI
+1129 KKQELV

-1141 IILEVTNPKLQLI
+1141 IILEIHAQKLQLM
-1154 LEKEKDFIK
+1154 LEQWKDFIK
-1163 KETGAEELKIQIASQ
+1163 KETGAEELKIQVTP
-1178 EITEGIVIDEEKIWL
+1178 EELKEGISINKEKLRLEI
-1193 KIQKI
+1193 KKV

>member
-18 QKNKIL
+18 QKNKIF
-24 EKSVENRRKSRSFIF
+24 EKSVENRKKSRSFIF

-51 IHHVLARSFKDLIC
+51 LHHVLARSFKDLIC

-108 IRQFNEKAKESVWRY
+108 IKQFNEKAKASVWRY
-123 KEEWEKLTERMGYWI
+123 KKEWEKLTERMGYWI
-138 DTKNPYITFEPDYI
+138 DMKNPYITFEPDYI

-181 STPLSSHEVSLGYET
+181 STPLSSHEVSLGYEI
-196 VQDPSIYIKFH
+196 VKDPSLYIKFE
-207 ILNPKSE
+207 ITNPKSSLLQQYK
-214 ILNKFQISACAD
+214 IQDTRYKIQ
-226 RPNSK
+226 
-231 FYLLVWT
+231 LLVWT
-238 TTPWTLPANVA
+238 TTPWTLPANTAIA
-249 VAIDSKL
+249 VDSKL
-256 DYKLWQIEDEILIS
+256 DYKLWQIKDEVLIS
-270 YIKPPQKETKLL
+270 YLKPPQKEAKLL

-291 GEKYEPLYSHSLKE
+291 GEKYEPLYFHSPKE

-316 GSFISTEEGTGLV
+316 GSFVSTEEGTGLV

-339 MELSRKIGLA
+339 MELSKKLGLA

-360 TEGPQEG
+360 NEELQEVP
-367 IEIRTLASLR
+367 EIRTLASLR

-396 IIFKNL
+396 LIFKNL
-402 EERNLLYFGD
+402 EERNLLYSGD

-419 YPFCWRCQTP
+419 YPFCWRCHTP

-439 IKMSQVKKELIKNN
+439 IKMSQVKKDLMRNN

-458 VPQHIKEGR
+458 VPQYIKDGR

-481 RNRYWGTPLPV
+481 RNRYWGTPLPI
-492 WECEQC
+492 WECEKC
-498 GHDEVIGSLKELQEK
+498 GHDEIIGSLKELQEK
-513 AIVSPKFYYLRHGE
+513 ALVSPKFYYLRHGE
-527 STSNVTRYISC
+527 SIFNIKRYISC

-544 SHLTEKGKKEIKK
+544 SHLTEKGKKEIQK
-557 IAQVLKKE
+557 IAQILKKE
-565 KIDLIISSDLAR
+565 NIGLIISSDLTR

-584 ISKALKIK
+584 ISQALKIK
-592 IIYDARLRETNIG
+592 IIYDSRLRETNVG
-605 IYNGRLV
+605 IYNGRSV
-612 EEYQKLFD
+612 EEYQKIFE
-620 NLDQRYLKAA
+620 NLDQRYIKAA
-630 EGGENLTEVRKRMLE
+630 EGGENLTTVRKRILE
-645 ALKDAANKYKYSHQN
+645 ALKDAADKYPQQN
-660 ILIVSHEEAISTV
+660 ILIVSHEESLSTV
-673 LNKYRPKLGERGS
+673 LNKYRPQLGERGS
-686 IPYKAWPLNDNGE
+686 IPYKAWPLNDDGE

-704 PYIDEIKIKCSQCGK
+704 PYIDEIKIKCPQCGS

-727 IDCWFDSGSMPYSQR
+727 IDCWFDSGAMPYGQR

-748 FDNPN
+748 FANPN
-753 LSARKMIKKIPFP
+753 LPGWTMIKRIPFP

-781 YTLLAIA
+781 YTLLAIS
-788 TLLGLGPAYKNV
+788 TLLNLGPSYRNV
-800 ISLGLILDEKGEKMS
+800 ISLGLILDEQGEKMS
-815 KSKGNVIEPM
+815 KSKGNVVEPM
-825 EIIKKYG
+825 EIIQRYG
-832 IDSLRWYLY
+832 ADSLRWYLY
-841 TVNRPGE
+841 TVNAPGE
-848 EKRFF
+848 EKRFA
-853 ETDLLNFQR
+853 ESDLLNFQR
-862 RFLNTIWNVFL
+862 RFLNTTWNVFL
-873 FYQTYSERSEKKG
+873 FYQTY
-886 SAEPAC
+886 
-892 AGRQS
+892 
-897 EAGSYAFKGEAKIS
+897 AFKGEAKIS
-911 NLSLLNQWILA
+911 HLSLLNQWILA

-932 NLLDHYSV
+932 NSLDHYSV

-946 LDNFL
+946 LDSFV

-964 IFQKP
+964 IFQKSN
-969 DNQTEWETSSLV
+969 NQTEWETSSLV
-981 LRIVLKELM
+981 LRIVLQEFA

-1005 QKLKEE
+1005 QELKEE
-1011 QDKESV
+1011 KSKESV

-1024 VEKRYQNKQ
+1024 GERKHQNKKI
-1033 VLILMQEARD
+1033 LILMQEIRD
-1043 LSAKALSLRQKENIK
+1043 LSAKVLSLRQKENIK
-1058 VRQPLKELR
+1058 VRQPLNLLKIKDKKST
-1067 IKNYELRGKR
+1067 IKNHLA
-1077 ELLEILKEEINVKEI
+1077 LLEILKEEINVKEI

-1129 KNQGLI
+1129 KKEGLI
-1135 PKDKIS
+1135 PKDRIE
-1141 IILEVTNPKLQLI
+1141 IRLLVENPKLKNI
-1154 LEKEKDFIK
+1154 LEKWSEYLK
-1163 KETGAEELKIQIASQ
+1163 KETSASNLEFIEEKGQ
-1178 EITEGIVIDEEKIWL
+1178 IDEAMSEIKVDKEIIFLTIKKI
-1193 KIQKI
+1193 